1 MQKELEFPEG
11 FLWGS
16 ASSSYQVDGG
26 IENCNWSEK
35 FPAGKACNYY
45 ESYETYFD
53 IAKNLN
59 QNVHRLSLE
68 WSRIEPKEGEFDR
81 EAIEHYGKILMSL
94 RKRNM
99 KTMVTLWHYTTPV
112 WLEEKGGWT
121 NFKTPGYFQRYAELV
136 VKQLS
141 EYVDFWITI
150 NEPMIL
156 ASFSYINGAFP
167 PQKKNDYIGCGKAV
181 FNCAEA
187 HKKAYRS
194 IKKIAPTA
202 KVGMAENYTFVETF
216 DKNSAINKAV
226 VYTYDFIRNR
236 MFLEYTKKQ
245 QDFIGVNF
253 YFHEKIGI
261 KNKWPLVDN
270 RNDNEVVSDL
280 GWDIYPRGIYEV
292 LKKMKKYDLPIY
304 ITENGVADEKD
315 RLRTTF
321 IKDHLKWIHKAIKEG
336 ADVRGY
342 LYWSLLDDFEWEH
355 GFEPR
360 FGLVEMDF
368 EDLSYKIRPSALE
381 YAKIC
386 KDNKLIIEN

>member
-1 MQKELEFPEG
+1 
-11 FLWGS
+11 
-16 ASSSYQVDGG
+16 
-26 IENCNWSEK
+26 
-35 FPAGKACNYY
+35 
-45 ESYETYFD
+45 
-53 IAKNLN
+53 
-59 QNVHRLSLE
+59 
-68 WSRIEPKEGEFDR
+68 
-81 EAIEHYGKILMSL
+81 
-94 RKRNM
+94 
-99 KTMVTLWHYTTPV
+99 
-112 WLEEKGGWT
+112 
-121 NFKTPGYFQRYAELV
+121 
-136 VKQLS
+136 
-141 EYVDFWITI
+141 
-150 NEPMIL
+150 
-156 ASFSYINGAFP
+156 
-167 PQKKNDYIGCGKAV
+167 
-181 FNCAEA
+181 
-187 HKKAYRS
+187 
-194 IKKIAPTA
+194 
-202 KVGMAENYTFVETF
+202 
-216 DKNSAINKAV
+216 
-226 VYTYDFIRNR
+226 

-253 YFHEKIGI
+253 YFHEKIWI